1 SSPHLINVE
10 ERIRINGKPIDRQL
24 FADLFWFIHD
34 KIIRYTNV
42 CGTPR
47 PGYLHY
53 IILIACKA
61 FIDQQVDVA
70 VVEVGLGG
78 RFDHTNFFS
87 APAVSVVTH
96 LCLEHTDVLGNS
108 LAEIAWRKSGIFRP
122 HCYAVVSRDQPD
134 EVLQVFEQEANLVGC
149 PLFVAAKAEEIRV
162 LYSEAEDDVADGRI
176 YSNNNLA
183 NILKANLPDA
193 VSFNTSNLEVS
204 LTAIYLWMQYRRDM
218 LFPES
223 IGEPLYVSNV
233 YSVAAYDL

>member
-1 SSPHLINVE
+1 MIVVKSAFPLIIYLPVTVFV
-10 ERIRINGKPIDRQL
+10 IRLQMFSKYP
-24 FADLFWFIHD
+24 
-34 KIIRYTNV
+34 
-42 CGTPR
+42 
-47 PGYLHY
+47 
-53 IILIACKA
+53 LIVHS
-61 FIDQQVDVA
+61 Q
-70 VVEVGLGG
+70 
-78 RFDHTNFFS
+78 
-87 APAVSVVTH
+87 
-96 LCLEHTDVLGNS
+96 
-108 LAEIAWRKSGIFRP
+108 
-122 HCYAVVSRDQPD
+122 
-134 EVLQVFEQEANLVGC
+134 C